1 MPVTPNILLQ
11 AAAQAKTQAVSAN
24 TPAVVAEP
32 GDKASSFAQVY
43 ANQAQS
49 KPSAV
54 NDGPAKPTRDQAPD
68 SVGKKDLG
76 SDKSAAAE
84 PAVADSGNS
93 LPADKP
99 APSDEQATRDGGPL
113 ATPEPPVTDA
123 APVDPTLDPALI
135 QAMQASIA
143 TPVPTTPPVVATVQP
158 QVEAPATAAVA
169 AATSPAT
176 AAVATPAV
184 ATADTDFDPEADPLD
199 ALPAVRMAMEQ
210 SGHVSASSQ
219 AQPKAAPSSAQAQA
233 DGEQTSAQNFAAG
246 MASMLDVQADK
257 DSTSQGG
264 EKAFSGLIDDGL
276 KDLKSA
282 SSDTRVDDF
291 ANRLAALTQAATP
304 KTANALPVN
313 QPIAMHQSGWTEEV
327 VNRVMYLSSA
337 NLKAADIQLQPAE
350 LGRLD
355 IRVNMVPDQQT
366 QVTFMSAH
374 PSVREALD
382 GQMHRLRDMFAQQ
395 GMGQVDVNVSD
406 QSRGWQG
413 QGQDQAQQGQ
423 GQGGRTSASGGR
435 IDSMDEEI
443 APAVAEVAASATS
456 VIGSSAV
463 DYYA

>member
-1 MPVTPNILLQ
+1 MPLTPQSLLL
-11 AAAQAKTQAVSAN
+11 AATQAKSKTVSA
-24 TPAVVAEP
+24 PAATVAAEP
-32 GDKASSFAQVY
+32 MDKASSFSQVY
-43 ANQAQS
+43 ARQARNTS
-49 KPSAV
+49 VAAEA
-54 NDGPAKPTRDQAPD
+54 PAKPARDKVED
-68 SVGKKDLG
+68 SVGQKD
-76 SDKSAAAE
+76 DNAAAE
-84 PAVADSGNS
+84 KPAVADSGKG

-99 APSDEQATRDGGPL
+99 TQDDKQADADSTDAGQ
-113 ATPEPPVTDA
+113 AAIADAVPVDPASVPVVA
-123 APVDPTLDPALI
+123 APVVAE
-135 QAMQASIA
+135 Q
-143 TPVPTTPPVVATVQP
+143 PPV
-158 QVEAPATAAVA
+158 EAIVAAVV
-169 AATSPAT
+169 P
-176 AAVATPAV
+176 PAV
-184 ATADTDFDPEADPLD
+184 PAIDTGFDPEADPLD
-199 ALPAVRMAMEQ
+199 ALPALRMAMEQ

-219 AQPKAAPSSAQAQA
+219 AAKSAPTQA
-233 DGEQTSAQNFAAG
+233 DGEPTSAQTFAAG
-246 MASMLDVQADK
+246 MANMLDVQADQ

-264 EKAFSGLIDDGL
+264 EKAFSGLIDAGL
-276 KDLKSA
+276 KDLTSA

-304 KTANALPVN
+304 KTANAVPVN

-374 PSVREALD
+374 PGVREALD

-406 QSRGWQG
+406 QSRGSQDQG
-413 QGQDQAQQGQ
+413 QQQQAQSGRASA
-423 GQGGRTSASGGR
+423 GGGRLDA
-435 IDSMDEEI
+435 MDDEI
-443 APAVAEVAASATS
+443 APSVTEVAATATR

>member
-1 MPVTPNILLQ
+1 MPVTPNSLLQ
-11 AAAQAKTQAVSAN
+11 ASTAAKTLAASAN
-24 TPAVVAEP
+24 TPAVAAEP
-32 GDKASSFAQVY
+32 GDKASSFAEVY
-43 ANQAQS
+43 ANQAQD
-49 KPSAV
+49 KPVAV
-54 NDGPAKPTRDQAPD
+54 A
-68 SVGKKDLG
+68 
-76 SDKSAAAE
+76 DKSAKPATDNAPKGTAKKDVSSDKAAAPK

-99 APSDEQATRDGGPL
+99 APAEDATADDVAPDTTE
-113 ATPEPPVTDA
+113 TPVVDT
-123 APVDPTLDPALI
+123 APIDPSLDPSLDPALMAAV
-135 QAMQASIA
+135 QPVIA
-143 TPVPTTPPVVATVQP
+143 APVEPAAPVVVTAQPAVASPVAATTAAAPAQTVP
-158 QVEAPATAAVA
+158 APATA
-169 AATSPAT
+169 
-176 AAVATPAV
+176 
-184 ATADTDFDPEADPLD
+184 TADSDFDPEADPLD
-199 ALPAVRMAMEQ
+199 ALPAVRLAMEQ

-219 AQPKAAPSSAQAQA
+219 SQPKASSAQAQA
-233 DGEQTSAQNFAAG
+233 DGELTSAQNFAAG
-246 MASMLDVQADK
+246 MANMLDVQADK

-382 GQMHRLRDMFAQQ
+382 SQMHRLRDMFTQQ

-413 QGQDQAQQGQ
+413 QGQEQAQQGQ
-423 GQGGRTSASGGR
+423 GGRTNAAGGRV
-435 IDSMDEEI
+435 DSMDEELT
-443 APAVAEVAASATS
+443 PTVAEVAEAATS

>member
-1 MPVTPNILLQ
+1 MPVTPNMLLQ
-11 AAAQAKTQAVSAN
+11 AAAQAKTQAACAN
-24 TPAVVAEP
+24 TPALAAEP

-43 ANQAQS
+43 ADQARN

-54 NDGPAKPTRDQAPD
+54 GDGSAKPIRDKASDSPD
-68 SVGKKDLG
+68 KKDV
-76 SDKSAAAE
+76 SNDTSAAPE
-84 PAVADSGNS
+84 PAVADSGKS

-99 APSDEQATRDGGPL
+99 AQADDEAASDDGSDT
-113 ATPEPPVTDA
+113 AQTPVADA
-123 APVDPTLDPALI
+123 APVDPTLDPAL
-135 QAMQASIA
+135 MQAVQPA
-143 TPVPTTPPVVATVQP
+143 VPAPVPAAPPVVVAPQP
-158 QVEAPATAAVA
+158 QVEVAVTAATTPVVA
-169 AATSPAT
+169 ST
-176 AAVATPAV
+176 
-184 ATADTDFDPEADPLD
+184 DTDFDPEADPLD

-219 AQPKAAPSSAQAQA
+219 AQPKAAPTSAQA
-233 DGEQTSAQNFAAG
+233 DGESTSAQTFAAG

-257 DSTSQGG
+257 DSTGQGG
-264 EKAFSGLIDDGL
+264 DKAFGGLIDDGL

-327 VNRVMYLSSA
+327 VNRVMYLSST

-395 GMGQVDVNVSD
+395 GMGQVDVNVFD

-413 QGQDQAQQGQ
+413 QGQEQAQQGQ
-423 GQGGRTSASGGR
+423 SQGGRTNASGGR
-435 IDSMDEEI
+435 LDSMDDEL
-443 APAVAEVAASATS
+443 PASIAEVAASATS

>member
-1 MPVTPNILLQ
+1 MPVTPNLLLQ
-11 AAAQAKTQAVSAN
+11 ANAPAKTQSASAN
-24 TPAVVAEP
+24 TTALAAEP

-43 ANQAQS
+43 ARQAQN
-49 KPSAV
+49 KPATSTE
-54 NDGPAKPTRDQAPD
+54 DSAKPVRDKATD
-68 SVGKKDLG
+68 SAGKQDVGN
-76 SDKSAAAE
+76 DKAAAE
-84 PAVADSGNS
+84 EPVVADSGKS
-93 LPADKP
+93 LPAAK
-99 APSDEQATRDGGPL
+99 
-113 ATPEPPVTDA
+113 PVTADDESASDDADDAAQTPVVDA
-123 APVDPTLDPALI
+123 APVDPTLDPALL
-135 QAMQASIA
+135 QAVQ
-143 TPVPTTPPVVATVQP
+143 PTVSEPAAVTPPVVDAQP
-158 QVEAPATAAVA
+158 APTQTQVAAVVTAAPPAAVA
-169 AATSPAT
+169 DP
-176 AAVATPAV
+176 
-184 ATADTDFDPEADPLD
+184 DFDPEADPLD
-199 ALPAVRMAMEQ
+199 ALPALRLAMEQ

-219 AQPKAAPSSAQAQA
+219 AQPKAAPTPAQAQA
-233 DGEQTSAQNFAAG
+233 DGEQTAAQNFAAG
-246 MASMLDVQADK
+246 MATMLDVQTSK

-264 EKAFSGLIDDGL
+264 DKAFSGLIDDGL
-276 KDLKSA
+276 KDLTSA

-313 QPIAMHQSGWTEEV
+313 QPIAMHQNGWTEEV

-406 QSRGWQG
+406 QSRNP
-413 QGQDQAQQGQ
+413 QQGQ
-423 GQGGRTSASGGR
+423 QQAHQSQSGGTRASGGR
-435 IDSMDEEI
+435 LDAMDDDI
-443 APAVAEVAASATS
+443 APSVVEVAAPVTS

>member
-1 MPVTPNILLQ
+1 MPATPNILLQ
-11 AAAQAKTQAVSAN
+11 AAAQAKAQAASAKA
-24 TPAVVAEP
+24 PALAAEP
-32 GDKASSFAQVY
+32 GDKASSFAQVF
-43 ANQAQS
+43 ADQ
-49 KPSAV
+49 
-54 NDGPAKPTRDQAPD
+54 GPAKASAASAAPVKPARDSGAD
-68 SVGKKDLG
+68 SGGKKDVG
-76 SDKSAAAE
+76 KDQSAAPE
-84 PAVADSGNS
+84 PAVADSGKP

-99 APSDEQATRDGGPL
+99 ASGATDERSASDDDSTQ
-113 ATPEPPVTDA
+113 TPQTPVADA
-123 APVDPTLDPALI
+123 PPVDPTLDPALVEAV
-135 QAMQASIA
+135 Q
-143 TPVPTTPPVVATVQP
+143 PPVTVP
-158 QVEAPATAAVA
+158 VEPAPVVETPAPAKAE
-169 AATSPAT
+169 
-176 AAVATPAV
+176 TPAV
-184 ATADTDFDPEADPLD
+184 AALPTPAPAPIADSGFDPEADPLD
-199 ALPAVRMAMEQ
+199 NLPAVRLAMEQ
-210 SGHVSASSQ
+210 SGHISASS
-219 AQPKAAPSSAQAQA
+219 QPKAAPTPAQAQA
-233 DGEQTSAQNFAAG
+233 DGELTAAQNFAAG
-246 MASMLDVQADK
+246 MANMLDVQADK

-264 EKAFSGLIDDGL
+264 EKAFSGLLDEGL

-382 GQMHRLRDMFAQQ
+382 GQMHRLREMFTQQ

-406 QSRGWQG
+406 QNRGWQG
-413 QGQDQAQQGQ
+413 QEQAQQGQ
-423 GQGGRTSASGGR
+423 GGRTNAAGGRLDSA
-435 IDSMDEEI
+435 EEELT
-443 APAVAEVAASATS
+443 PATVAEAAATATH

>member
-1 MPVTPNILLQ
+1 MPVTPNIPIQ
-11 AAAQAKTQAVSAN
+11 AAVQAKTQAASAN
-24 TPAVVAEP
+24 PPALTAEP
-32 GDKASSFAQVY
+32 GDKAASFAHVY
-43 ANQAQS
+43 ANQAQG
-49 KPSAV
+49 KPNAV
-54 NDGPAKPTRDQAPD
+54 ADVSSRTSRDKASD
-68 SVGKKDLG
+68 VAGKKDAG
-76 SDKSAAAE
+76 DDKSAAEE
-84 PAVADSGNS
+84 PVVADGGKS

-99 APSDEQATRDGGPL
+99 LQADDKTAGDDASDAAPAL
-113 ATPEPPVTDA
+113 VVDA
-123 APVDPTLDPALI
+123 APVDPALDPSLQQTVQPVMPAP
-135 QAMQASIA
+135 A
-143 TPVPTTPPVVATVQP
+143 PVPTTPAVAEAAQPV
-158 QVEAPATAAVA
+158 VEAPVA
-169 AATSPAT
+169 AAIT
-176 AAVATPAV
+176 AANAPAP
-184 ATADTDFDPEADPLD
+184 TGTDGDFDPEADPLD
-199 ALPAVRMAMEQ
+199 ALPAVRLAMEQ

-219 AQPKAAPSSAQAQA
+219 AQPKSAPTPAQAQA
-233 DGEQTSAQNFAAG
+233 DGELTPAQNFAAG
-246 MASMLDVQADK
+246 MATMLDIQGDK
-257 DSTSQGG
+257 SSTGQGDD
-264 EKAFSGLIDDGL
+264 KAFSGLLDDGL

-374 PSVREALD
+374 PGVREALD
-382 GQMHRLRDMFAQQ
+382 GQVHRLRDMFAQQ

-406 QSRGWQG
+406 QSRGSQQG
-413 QGQDQAQQGQ
+413 QEQAQQGQ
-423 GQGGRTSASGGR
+423 SGRTSASGGR
-435 IDSMDEEI
+435 LETMDDEI
-443 APAVAEVAASATS
+443 APSITEVAATATS

>member
-1 MPVTPNILLQ
+1 MPVTPHSLLQ
-11 AAAQAKTQAVSAN
+11 AVATAKTQAASAN
-24 TPAVVAEP
+24 TPAPASEP
-32 GDKASSFAQVY
+32 GGKASSFADVY
-43 ANQAQS
+43 AHQAQN
-49 KPSAV
+49 KPSVVA
-54 NDGPAKPTRDQAPD
+54 DKPAKPVAD
-68 SVGKKDLG
+68 SGPKGSGKKDV
-76 SDKSAAAE
+76 SNDKPAAPE

-99 APSDEQATRDGGPL
+99 AQADDTTTSDDKTDVTV
-113 ATPEPPVTDA
+113 TPVADT
-123 APVDPTLDPALI
+123 TLVDPALMP
-135 QAMQASIA
+135 AVVPLPLV
-143 TPVPTTPPVVATVQP
+143 TVPVAPSAPPVAQSAQP
-158 QVEAPATAAVA
+158 QVEPSVASVVAAPAQ
-169 AATSPAT
+169 AT
-176 AAVATPAV
+176 
-184 ATADTDFDPEADPLD
+184 ATADSDFDPATDPLD

-219 AQPKAAPSSAQAQA
+219 AQPKATPAQTQA
-233 DGEQTSAQNFAAG
+233 DGELTSAQSFTAG
-246 MASMLDVQADK
+246 MANMLNVQADK

-291 ANRLAALTQAATP
+291 SNRLAALTQAATP

-355 IRVNMVPDQQT
+355 IRVNMIPDQQT
-366 QVTFMSAH
+366 QITFMSAH

-413 QGQDQAQQGQ
+413 QGQEQAQQGQ
-423 GQGGRTSASGGR
+423 GGRTNASGGR
-435 IDSMDEEI
+435 LDTMDDEI
-443 APAVAEVAASATS
+443 TPTVAEVAATAATTS

>member
-1 MPVTPNILLQ
+1 MPATPNILLQ
-11 AAAQAKTQAVSAN
+11 TAAQAKAQAASAK
-24 TPAVVAEP
+24 TSAAAMEPA
-32 GDKASSFAQVY
+32 DKASSFAQVF
-43 ANQAQS
+43 ADQGQKKTAVVADNSVKPAQDKTADTS
-49 KPSAV
+49 
-54 NDGPAKPTRDQAPD
+54 
-68 SVGKKDLG
+68 GKKDVDND
-76 SDKSAAAE
+76 SSAAPE
-84 PAVADSGNS
+84 PAVADSGNA

-99 APSDEQATRDGGPL
+99 ATEDKTATDDTTDPVQ
-113 ATPEPPVTDA
+113 TPVADT
-123 APVDPTLDPALI
+123 APVDPALDPAVAQVVQPLVT
-135 QAMQASIA
+135 A
-143 TPVPTTPPVVATVQP
+143 PVVQAPVVETPQP
-158 QVEAPATAAVA
+158 KVE
-169 AATSPAT
+169 
-176 AAVATPAV
+176 TPAV
-184 ATADTDFDPEADPLD
+184 AALPAAVKDPAAVADSDFDPAADPLD
-199 ALPAVRMAMEQ
+199 ALPAVRLAMEQ
-210 SGHVSASSQ
+210 SGHISASSQ
-219 AQPKAAPSSAQAQA
+219 SPAKTPSTQNPA
-233 DGEQTSAQNFAAG
+233 DGELTSAQTFTAG
-246 MASMLDVQADK
+246 MANMLDVQADK

-264 EKAFSGLIDDGL
+264 EKSFSGLIDDGL

-282 SSDTRVDDF
+282 TSDTRVDDF

-304 KTANALPVN
+304 KTANAVPVN

-413 QGQDQAQQGQ
+413 QGQEQAQQGQ
-423 GQGGRTSASGGR
+423 SGRAQAAGGR
-435 IDSMDEEI
+435 IDSADEEL
-443 APAVAEVAASATS
+443 AATAVAEAAAQTTS

>member
-11 AAAQAKTQAVSAN
+11 AAAQTKTQAGNANSSAN
-24 TPAVVAEP
+24 SVVQAAEP
-32 GDKASSFAQVY
+32 GDKAASFAQVY
-43 ANQAQS
+43 AKQAQN
-49 KPSAV
+49 KAAP
-54 NDGPAKPTRDQAPD
+54 GPDDSAKPARDKVAD
-68 SVGKKDLG
+68 NGGKKDVVD
-76 SDKSAAAE
+76 DKPAADE
-84 PAVADSGNS
+84 PVVADSGNS
-93 LPADKP
+93 LPAEKP
-99 APSDEQATRDGGPL
+99 AQADDQATSD
-113 ATPEPPVTDA
+113 DA
-123 APVDPTLDPALI
+123 ADSAQTPVADTAPIDPTLDPALL
-135 QAMQASIA
+135 QSVQPTVAVPA
-143 TPVPTTPPVVATVQP
+143 PVVPPVVEPQP
-158 QVEAPATAAVA
+158 APIQTAAIA
-169 AATSPAT
+169 AIPLQ
-176 AAVATPAV
+176 AVAST
-184 ATADTDFDPEADPLD
+184 DSDFDPEADPLD

-219 AQPKAAPSSAQAQA
+219 AQPKAAPTSAQAQA

-246 MASMLDVQADK
+246 MATMVDVQTSK

-264 EKAFSGLIDDGL
+264 DKAFSGLIDDGL

-313 QPIAMHQSGWTEEV
+313 QPIAMHQNGWTEEV

-374 PSVREALD
+374 PGVREALD

-406 QSRGWQG
+406 QSRGSQQG
-413 QGQDQAQQGQ
+413 QEQAQQSQ
-423 GQGGRTSASGGR
+423 NGRTSASGGR
-435 IDSMDEEI
+435 LDSMDDELT
-443 APAVAEVAASATS
+443 PAIAEVAAPVTS

>member
-11 AAAQAKTQAVSAN
+11 ATAQAKTQAASAN
-24 TPAVVAEP
+24 SSALTAEP
-32 GDKASSFAQVY
+32 GDKASNFAQVY
-43 ANQAQS
+43 ANQSQ
-49 KPSAV
+49 
-54 NDGPAKPTRDQAPD
+54 AKPFAMADAPARPARDKAPEKTPD
-68 SVGKKDLG
+68 NAGKKDL
-76 SDKSAAAE
+76 SDNKSAASE
-84 PAVADSGNS
+84 PTVADSGKS
-93 LPADKP
+93 LPAEKP
-99 APSDEQATRDGGPL
+99 APADDKTASDDTADGD
-113 ATPEPPVTDA
+113 ANAAPVADT
-123 APVDPTLDPALI
+123 APVDPALDPALLPVI
-135 QAMQASIA
+135 QPVVTEPAPQAA
-143 TPVPTTPPVVATVQP
+143 PVVATVQP
-158 QVEAPATAAVA
+158 QVEAPVAAAVVATQPAVA
-169 AATSPAT
+169 ADS
-176 AAVATPAV
+176 
-184 ATADTDFDPEADPLD
+184 DFDPEADPLD

-210 SGHVSASSQ
+210 GGHISAASQ
-219 AQPKAAPSSAQAQA
+219 AQPKAAPTSAQAQA
-233 DGEQTSAQNFAAG
+233 DGEPTSAQNFAAG

-264 EKAFSGLIDDGL
+264 EKAFSGLISDGL
-276 KDLKSA
+276 KDMKSA

-313 QPIAMHQSGWTEEV
+313 QPIAMHQNGWTEEV

-382 GQMHRLRDMFAQQ
+382 GQIHRLRDMFAQQ

-406 QSRGWQG
+406 QSRGSQQG
-413 QGQDQAQQGQ
+413 QEQAQQS
-423 GQGGRTSASGGR
+423 QGGRTNASGGR
-435 IDSMDEEI
+435 LDASDDELASGI
-443 APAVAEVAASATS
+443 AEAAATATS
-456 VIGSSAV
+456 VIGTSAV

>member
-1 MPVTPNILLQ
+1 LDTAQTPV
-11 AAAQAKTQAVSAN
+11 A
-24 TPAVVAEP
+24 
-32 GDKASSFAQVY
+32 
-43 ANQAQS
+43 
-49 KPSAV
+49 
-54 NDGPAKPTRDQAPD
+54 
-68 SVGKKDLG
+68 
-76 SDKSAAAE
+76 
-84 PAVADSGNS
+84 
-93 LPADKP
+93 
-99 APSDEQATRDGGPL
+99 
-113 ATPEPPVTDA
+113 DA
-123 APVDPTLDPALI
+123 APVDPTLDPAL
-135 QAMQASIA
+135 MQAVQPA
-143 TPVPTTPPVVATVQP
+143 VPAPVPAAPPVVVTPQP
-158 QVEAPATAAVA
+158 PVEVAVTAATTPVVA
-169 AATSPAT
+169 ST
-176 AAVATPAV
+176 
-184 ATADTDFDPEADPLD
+184 DTDFDPEADPLD

-210 SGHVSASSQ
+210 GGHISAASQ
-219 AQPKAAPSSAQAQA
+219 AQPKAAPTSAQAQA
-233 DGEQTSAQNFAAG
+233 DGESTSAQTFAAG

-264 EKAFSGLIDDGL
+264 DKAFSGLIDDGL

-382 GQMHRLRDMFAQQ
+382 GQMHRLRDMFVQQ

-413 QGQDQAQQGQ
+413 QGQEQAQQGQ
-423 GQGGRTSASGGR
+423 SQGGRTNASGGR
-435 IDSMDEEI
+435 LDSMDEEL
-443 APAVAEVAASATS
+443 APTAAEVAASTTS

>member
-11 AAAQAKTQAVSAN
+11 AAAQAKTQAASAK
-24 TPAVVAEP
+24 TPALAAEP

-43 ANQAQS
+43 ANQARN

-54 NDGPAKPTRDQAPD
+54 GDGSAKPIRDKAPD
-68 SVGKKDLG
+68 SPDKKDVGK
-76 SDKSAAAE
+76 DKSAAPE
-84 PAVADSGNS
+84 PAVADSGKS

-99 APSDEQATRDGGPL
+99 AQADDEAASDDG
-113 ATPEPPVTDA
+113 ADTAQTPVADA
-123 APVDPTLDPALI
+123 APVDPTLDPAL
-135 QAMQASIA
+135 MQAVQPA
-143 TPVPTTPPVVATVQP
+143 VPAPVPAAPPVVVTPQPQVEVAVTAATTPVVAT
-158 QVEAPATAAVA
+158 T
-169 AATSPAT
+169 
-176 AAVATPAV
+176 
-184 ATADTDFDPEADPLD
+184 DTDFDPEADPLD

-210 SGHVSASSQ
+210 GGHISAASQ
-219 AQPKAAPSSAQAQA
+219 AQPKAAPTSAQAQA
-233 DGEQTSAQNFAAG
+233 DGESTSAQNFAAG
-246 MASMLDVQADK
+246 MASMLDVQTDK
-257 DSTSQGG
+257 DSTGQGG
-264 EKAFSGLIDDGL
+264 DKAFSGLVDDGL

-327 VNRVMYLSSA
+327 VNRVMYLSSV

-413 QGQDQAQQGQ
+413 QGQEQAQQGQ
-423 GQGGRTSASGGR
+423 SQGGRTNASGGR
-435 IDSMDEEI
+435 LDSMDEEL
-443 APAVAEVAASATS
+443 APTTAEVAASTTS

>member
-1 MPVTPNILLQ
+1 MPVTPNTLLQ
-11 AAAQAKTQAVSAN
+11 AAAQAKTQVACAN
-24 TPAVVAEP
+24 TPALAAEP

-43 ANQAQS
+43 ANQAGN

-54 NDGPAKPTRDQAPD
+54 DDGSARPIRDKAPD
-68 SVGKKDLG
+68 SPDKKDV
-76 SDKSAAAE
+76 SNDKSAAAE
-84 PAVADSGNS
+84 PAVADSGKP

-99 APSDEQATRDGGPL
+99 AQADDEAASDDGSDT
-113 ATPEPPVTDA
+113 AQTPVADA
-123 APVDPTLDPALI
+123 APVDPTLDPAL
-135 QAMQASIA
+135 MQAVQPA
-143 TPVPTTPPVVATVQP
+143 VPAPVPAAPPVVVTPQP
-158 QVEAPATAAVA
+158 QVEVAVTAATTPVVA
-169 AATSPAT
+169 ST
-176 AAVATPAV
+176 
-184 ATADTDFDPEADPLD
+184 DTDFDPEADPLD

-210 SGHVSASSQ
+210 GGHISAASQ
-219 AQPKAAPSSAQAQA
+219 AQPKAAPTSAQAQA
-233 DGEQTSAQNFAAG
+233 DGESTSAQTFAAG

-257 DSTSQGG
+257 DSTGQGG
-264 EKAFSGLIDDGL
+264 DKAFSGLIDDGL

-413 QGQDQAQQGQ
+413 QGQEQAQQGQ
-423 GQGGRTSASGGR
+423 SQGGRTNASGGR
-435 IDSMDEEI
+435 LDSMDEEL
-443 APAVAEVAASATS
+443 APTAAEVAASTTS